1 MQGEGHGRLVQKNHM
16 HMYDYGQIPQSTDA
30 DAITKNLFLAFLMN
44 ADKKKKEK
52 KGPLSTEFSSLIN

>member
-1 MQGEGHGRLVQKNHM
+1 MQGGCHGRLVQKNHP

-44 ADKKKKEK
+44 ADKKEKRK
-52 KGPLSTEFSSLIN
+52 KGAVKHRI